1 MKKTMT
7 ARFNAGKQVL
17 ITMKKYSA
25 KYAHIPVLNTVVQS
39 LEENI
44 NHVNVLLTRVDS
56 IPSQT
61 AGNKNMARADLVS
74 IAVKVSNVL
83 KVYAFMEKNQNLS
96 NFIISSESALMNQ
109 LRHQEL
115 VDYSK
120 NLIAHCEPLTDELLD
135 YGLTAEMMEELIDET
150 AEFEVV
156 SAEPRQLI
164 SERKTINEMIEDGI
178 DNMQVLL
185 ANQLDPLLELF
196 VDDKEFYLAYKSAR
210 IVVDPATRHRS
221 EDEIS
226 VDNTNSADG

>member
-1 MKKTMT
+1 MI

-17 ITMKKYSA
+17 LTMKKNSD

-39 LEENI
+39 LEEKI
-44 NHVNVLLTRVDS
+44 NHVNTLLTKVDS

-61 AGNKNMARADLVS
+61 AGNKSMARADLVG

-83 KVYAFMEKNQNLS
+83 KVYAFMKKNQNLS
-96 NFIISSESALMNQ
+96 NFIISSESALTNQ

-120 NLIAHCEPLTDELLD
+120 NLIAHSAPISNELAD
-135 YGLTAEMMEELIDET
+135 YGLTQEMIEELTTEA

-156 SAEPRQLI
+156 NAEPRQLI
-164 SERKTINEMIEDGI
+164 SERKTMNEMIEDGI
-178 DNMQVLL
+178 DNIQILL

-196 VDDKEFYLAYKSAR
+196 VDEREFYLAYKSAR
-210 IVVDPATRHRS
+210 MVVDPATRRRS

-226 VDNTNSADG
+226 IDKTNSTDG

>member
-17 ITMKKYSA
+17 ITMKKYSG
-25 KYAHIPVLNTVVQS
+25 KYTHIPVLNTVVQS
-39 LEENI
+39 LEESI
-44 NHVNVLLTRVDS
+44 NHVTTLLTKVDS

-83 KVYAFMEKNQNLS
+83 KVYAFMKKNQNLS

-120 NLIAHCEPLTDELLD
+120 NLIAHCEPVTDELLD
-135 YGLTAEMMEELIDET
+135 YGLTEEMMEEFVDET
-150 AEFEVV
+150 AGFEVV

-178 DNMQVLL
+178 DDMQVLL

-196 VDDKEFYLAYKSAR
+196 EDDKEFYLAYKSAR
-210 IVVDPATRHRS
+210 MVVDPAKRRRS
-221 EDEIS
+221 DEELSIDKPKS
-226 VDNTNSADG
+226 MDG